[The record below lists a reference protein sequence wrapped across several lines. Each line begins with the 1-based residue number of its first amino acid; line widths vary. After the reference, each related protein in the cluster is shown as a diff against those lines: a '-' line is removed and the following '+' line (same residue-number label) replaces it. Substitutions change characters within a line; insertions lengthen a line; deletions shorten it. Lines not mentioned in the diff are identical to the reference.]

1 MTAIISAMSD
11 AFTLVGTVITNI
23 TGQPVLLFFL
33 AASLMMRWNM
43 IFLSVILNIRSLLL
57 MQGCIAK
64 LMRTVTDTI
73 RSSLLIICCKRIISA
88 MKKYCVI
95 GESSS
100 RKSLVRSLTA
110 ASAGFV
116 KTKLHNITPSLF
128 AGGFLF
134 TLRMC
139 HSILFLHQSFMLGF
153 DSFVLSIR

>member
-1 MTAIISAMSD
+1 
-11 AFTLVGTVITNI
+11 
-23 TGQPVLLFFL
+23 
-33 AASLMMRWNM
+33 MMRWNM

-95 GESSS
+95 GESFS
-100 RKSLVRSLTA
+100 RKSLVRSLIA
-110 ASAGFV
+110 ASAGFA

-128 AGGFLF
+128 AGG
-134 TLRMC
+134 
-139 HSILFLHQSFMLGF
+139 SFFMAVVPF
-153 DSFVLSIR
+153 EFFN